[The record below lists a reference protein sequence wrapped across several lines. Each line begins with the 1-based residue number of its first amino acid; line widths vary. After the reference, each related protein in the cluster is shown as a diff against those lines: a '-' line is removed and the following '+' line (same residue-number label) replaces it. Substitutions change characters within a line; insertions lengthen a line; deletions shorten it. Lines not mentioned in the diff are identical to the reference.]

1 MKLKIKEIIEILDSI
16 ELLSK
21 EKIPIKF
28 AWKIEKLRK
37 SILPFFENY
46 AYSIEQIKS
55 EKALKNADGTFVL
68 AKTEFGQNVPE
79 QMVFDPRDIDL
90 LDSRINDLLEEEVEL
105 ENSCLIKIYDI
116 SCVEIPLKLIRGID
130 KVIVE

>member
-21 EKIPIKF
+21 EKIPIKL

-46 AYSIEQIKS
+46 ADSMEQIKS

-68 AKTEFGQNVPE
+68 AKTEFGLNVPE
-79 QMVFDPRDIDL
+79 QMVFDPRDIDF
-90 LDSRINDLLEEEVEL
+90 LDSKINDLLEEEVEL
-105 ENSCLIKIYDI
+105 NNSCLIKIYDI
-116 SCVEIPLKLIRGID
+116 SDVEIPLKLIRGID